1 MARLTKEAQETLDGA
16 ISKYKDF
23 IIEHSTVYANQEDS
37 IDITPKHVTMASND
51 YQNAFFYER
60 KIMNRQKH
68 LRMYAYMMMIMA
80 ITMLILFMFLSYK
93 SVEDNYELV
102 VLLSSVLGIVAVTI
116 SIVTMMLTFKRTH
129 PQQGD
134 DSKRQMIV
142 DYLNKWSETESLLK
156 NLYKKKNHKN
166 AENIKELLVFYEE
179 LPTIIEKEKQE
190 VIYTLLQARNN
201 LIHRGSK
208 DVNTKIISSLNEE
221 LDEIIELL
229 RNTN

>member
-16 ISKYKDF
+16 INKYRDF
-23 IIEHSTVYANQEDS
+23 IIERATVYANQEDC
-37 IDITPKHVTMASND
+37 IDVKTKHVIKASND

-60 KIMNRQKH
+60 KIMNRQKY
-68 LRMYAYMMMIMA
+68 LRMYAYMMMILA

-93 SVEDNYELV
+93 SVEDDYELV

-129 PQQGD
+129 PQKGD
-134 DSKRQMIV
+134 DGKRQMIV

-166 AENIKELLVFYEE
+166 ADTIMDLLDFYQE
-179 LPTIIEKEKQE
+179 LPIIIEKEKQE
-190 VIYTLLQARNN
+190 VIFTLLQARNN

-208 DVNTKIISSLNEE
+208 DVNAKIIASLNEE
-221 LDEIIELL
+221 MDEIIELL
-229 RNTN
+229 RNSN